1 MFVGRGRRRVRRMTY
16 DGFLNKGLMK
26 RFPSAPFQIRSRI
39 DLARRDIRAA
49 QTMMTMERESIP
61 AIL

>member
-1 MFVGRGRRRVRRMTY
+1 MFVGGGGAGLRRMTY
-16 DGFLNKGLMK
+16 DGLLNKGLMK

-39 DLARRDIRAA
+39 DLVRRDIRAA
-49 QTMMTMERESIP
+49 QTMMAMERESIP